1 MTSLSETLA
10 RARAL
15 SDDETLDLS
24 LRRRLVDD
32 ADELAH
38 RLAIR
43 RPTGRRDRRMT
54 DRARRP
60 GPTVRTHVRELTE
73 TGERRHEDRLA
84 TEEPLEIR
92 LAWPGAPARRVW
104 VTMRTPGTTS
114 SWPRAGWCTRGW
126 RGRETSPPWRTAR
139 TST

>member
-15 SDDETLDLS
+15 SEDETLDLS

-43 RPTGRRDRRMT
+43 QAYRASDRRVTAMS

-92 LAWPGAPARRVW
+92 LAWPGLARR
-104 VTMRTPGTTS
+104 PGGS
-114 SWPRAGWCTRGW
+114 G
-126 RGRETSPPWRTAR
+126 
-139 TST
+139 

>member
-1 MTSLSETLA
+1 MTALSEETLA

-43 RPTGRRDRRMT
+43 RAY
-54 DRARRP
+54 RA
-60 GPTVRTHVRELTE
+60 
-73 TGERRHEDRLA
+73 
-84 TEEPLEIR
+84 
-92 LAWPGAPARRVW
+92 
-104 VTMRTPGTTS
+104 S
-114 SWPRAGWCTRGW
+114 
-126 RGRETSPPWRTAR
+126 
-139 TST
+139 